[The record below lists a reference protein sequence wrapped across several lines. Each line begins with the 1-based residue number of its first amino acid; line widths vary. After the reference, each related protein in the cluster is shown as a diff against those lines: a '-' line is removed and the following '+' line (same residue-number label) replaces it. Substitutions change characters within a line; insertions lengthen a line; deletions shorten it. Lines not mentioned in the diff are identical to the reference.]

1 MMIDYNY
8 EPVFTE
14 ECYDDETKSMRWEIL
29 INGWSAG
36 NSAGAASAIESC
48 KSLVKDPGGR
58 ATLARLGFK
67 NLCFVVRRKK
77 SDSIVKHRSQRGVK
91 NCRSGLGTKCL
102 SHPPLAI

>member
-48 KSLVKDPGGR
+48 KWLVKDPGGR

-67 NLCFVVRRKK
+67 KFMFCRTQKEVRQ
-77 SDSIVKHRSQRGVK
+77 HREAQIAARREELQE
-91 NCRSGLGTKCL
+91 RSR
-102 SHPPLAI
+102 H